1 VHQVTDATFDELV
14 TASAKPVLV
23 DFWAPWCT
31 NCKRLAPL
39 LDELA
44 DARGQTWSVLAL
56 NIEENPASAVRLK
69 VLSLPTVMTFVDG
82 SEVERL
88 SGALSKA
95 KLVELMQRTTP
106 FADAGGEAS
115 QDAGGHVG
123 LRRRFQC

>member
-1 VHQVTDATFDELV
+1 VDQVSDATFDELV
-14 TASAKPVLV
+14 TGSAKPVLV

-44 DARGQTWSVLAL
+44 GAHGQTWSVLSL
-56 NIEENPASAVRLK
+56 NIEENPATAVRLK
-69 VLSLPTVMTFVDG
+69 VLSLPTVMTFVGG

-95 KLVELMQRTTP
+95 KVVELMQRTTP
-106 FADAGGEAS
+106 FADAG
-115 QDAGGHVG
+115 
-123 LRRRFQC
+123 RRPPTTPAATSG